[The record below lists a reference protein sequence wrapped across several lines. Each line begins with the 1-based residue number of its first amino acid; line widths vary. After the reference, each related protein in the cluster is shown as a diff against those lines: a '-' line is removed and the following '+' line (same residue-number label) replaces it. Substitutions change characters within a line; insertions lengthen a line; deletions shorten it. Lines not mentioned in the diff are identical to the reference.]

1 MSTKKWLALAIL
13 CIGIGLLGTSIYGVQ
28 FGDERE
34 PYSKRWEFKNDEL
47 HNIMMNANLS
57 ADIEFVVSPDSNGYI
72 EVDGKWDPAVIKGFE
87 QASITDGTF
96 TLNQE
101 ERLRLQ
107 FFTLYWNNQQQTI
120 TVALPEGHQ
129 LDEVNIVSSSSDLDL
144 KGLHA
149 NTLDLNNTSG
159 SIHLQDITVPTIQL
173 DLTSGDIKAAA
184 IAGDMEVKQ
193 TSGSFTLNGIDG
205 DVTRSVQSGDTK
217 ITQLN
222 GAANVKFTSGSVK
235 IEQEVSGPIDVSGQ
249 SGDISIQA
257 APDFD
262 GIYDAQAISGDVNIP
277 DSPMVSRD
285 VIKARTTSG
294 SIKIKQ
300 SS

>member
-1 MSTKKWLALAIL
+1 MSTKKWIALAIL

-28 FGDERE
+28 FGDQRE
-34 PYSKRWEFKNDEL
+34 AYSKRWEFKNDEL
-47 HNIMMNANLS
+47 HNIIMNANFS

-72 EVDGKWDPAVIKGFE
+72 EVDGKWDPATIEGFK
-87 QASITDGTF
+87 QASIMDGTF
-96 TLNQE
+96 TLNQK
-101 ERLRLQ
+101 ERSRLQ
-107 FFTLYWNNQQQTI
+107 FFTLYWNTQQQTI

-129 LDEVNIVSSSSDLDL
+129 LDDVSIVSTSSDLDL

-149 NTLDLNNTSG
+149 KTLDLNNTSG
-159 SIHLQDITVPTIQL
+159 SIHLQDINVPTIQL
-173 DLTSGDIKAAA
+173 DLASGDIKATA
-184 IAGDMEVKQ
+184 IEGTMEVKQ
-193 TSGSFTLNGIDG
+193 TSGSFTLDGMNG

-217 ITQLN
+217 IMKLN

-235 IEQEVSGPIDVSGQ
+235 IEQASSGSMDVSGQ

-257 APDFD
+257 APDFE
-262 GIYDAQAISGDVNIP
+262 GIFDAQAISGDVNIP

-300 SS
+300 

>member
-1 MSTKKWLALAIL
+1 MSTKKWIALAIL
-13 CIGIGLLGTSIYGVQ
+13 CIGIGLLGTSIYGVE
-28 FGDERE
+28 FGDQRE
-34 PYSKRWEFKNDEL
+34 DYSKRWEFKNDEL
-47 HNIMMNANLS
+47 HNIMMNANFS
-57 ADIEFVVSPDSNGYI
+57 ADVEFIVSPDSNGYI
-72 EVDGKWDPAVIKGFE
+72 EVDGKWDQATIEAFE
-87 QASITDGTF
+87 QATLSNGTF
-96 TLNQE
+96 TLSQK
-101 ERLRLQ
+101 ERMRLQ
-107 FFTLYWNNQQQTI
+107 FFTLYWNDLRQKI

-144 KGLHA
+144 EGLHA
-149 NTLDLNNTSG
+149 NTLDINNTSG

-193 TSGSFTLNGIDG
+193 TSGSFTLNGING

-222 GAANVKFTSGSVK
+222 GAADVKFTSGSVK
-235 IEQEVSGPIDVSGQ
+235 IEQEVSGPMDVSGQ

-262 GIYDAQAISGDVNIP
+262 GIYDAQATSGDVNIP

-300 SS
+300 